1 MIGNNSERSEPVV
14 LHAIRRLLLLLVTV
28 GLVGTAA
35 DLLLLEHYEDA
46 WQWPPLG
53 LIGLAL
59 LVVGW
64 LSVSDRPIVVM
75 LLRTIM
81 VGLIVAG
88 SVGIGLHYSGNREFQ
103 REIDPTLDGWALIQ
117 TVMRAKAPPALAPA
131 GLIQLGMLGL
141 LYTYRH
147 PSLAWRSP
155 VNRSTP

>member
-46 WQWPPLG
+46 WQWLPLG

-88 SVGIGLHYSGNREFQ
+88 GVGIGLHYRGNREFQ

-131 GLIQLGMLGL
+131 GLIQLGLLGL

-155 VNRSTP
+155 LNRSTP

>member
-46 WQWPPLG
+46 WQWLPLG

-88 SVGIGLHYSGNREFQ
+88 GVGIGLHYRGNREFQ

-131 GLIQLGMLGL
+131 ALIQLGMLGL

-147 PSLAWRSP
+147 PCLTWRSP